1 MTDARYGLATTHV
14 LAVAFA
20 RASVSRHSEPSSDQ
34 TSTSGRATAG
44 LRWLAGAVT
53 VRRSR

>member
-1 MTDARYGLATTHV
+1 MTVARYGLAATYV
-14 LAVAFA
+14 LAVAFG
-20 RASVSRHSEPSSDQ
+20 RVSVSRHSEPSSDQ

-53 VRRSR
+53 VSRSR